1 MNESA
6 PRGPAPLRHGRR
18 EAKALA
24 GLLDSSE
31 MKHLG
36 AAARRGRR
44 AMTALVFA
52 FALTSCFAVGTPEPS
67 GSGVAV
73 GVFPRVAYSGF
84 NPSAQ
89 FRALFATSALDP
101 QWSVADPAIA
111 TVVPSKPPAKLTTEG
126 LSFAL
131 VTMTRAGE
139 TTVVV
144 RSGTDPDAFVTARLV
159 VKAYSDEA
167 LALGKGRYET
177 SPGDPAR
184 VACASCHAKPEGVD
198 HSPLKMAGFEDATIL
213 GVIQEATY
221 PPTPTGQAVA
231 SDYAP
236 KGPLKFEEHRWNLS
250 EPEKVGILAHLRSLP
265 LGGL

>member
-1 MNESA
+1 M
-6 PRGPAPLRHGRR
+6 RHF
-18 EAKALA
+18 
-24 GLLDSSE
+24 
-31 MKHLG
+31 G

-44 AMTALVFA
+44 AWTALVFA
-52 FALTSCFAVGTPEPS
+52 VALSGCFSVGTPEPS
-67 GSGVAV
+67 GTGVAP
-73 GVFPRVAYSGF
+73 GLFPRVAYSGF
-84 NPSAQ
+84 NPNAQ
-89 FRALFATSALDP
+89 FRALFATSAAEP
-101 QWSVADPAIA
+101 MWSVSDASIA
-111 TVVPSKPPAKLTTEG
+111 TVVPSKAPAQLKTEG

-144 RSGTDPDAFVTARLV
+144 RSRTDPDAFVTARLV
-159 VKAYSDEA
+159 VKAYSDGA
-167 LALGKGRYET
+167 LTLGKARYDT

-198 HSPLKMAGFEDATIL
+198 HSPLKMAGFDDATIL

-236 KGPLKFEEHRWNLS
+236 KGPLSFPGHRWNLTD
-250 EPEKVGILAHLRSLP
+250 PEKDGILAHLRSLP